1 MAKILHK
8 GPHNISESSGFECI
22 QLISQVFVELPFLN
36 DNFQTNYNPM
46 NLGHSR
52 SEKHATD

>member
-1 MAKILHK
+1 MAIIIHK
-8 GPHNISESSGFECI
+8 GPRNISESSGFKFI

-46 NLGHSR
+46 NLGHLR
-52 SEKHATD
+52 SEKHTTD